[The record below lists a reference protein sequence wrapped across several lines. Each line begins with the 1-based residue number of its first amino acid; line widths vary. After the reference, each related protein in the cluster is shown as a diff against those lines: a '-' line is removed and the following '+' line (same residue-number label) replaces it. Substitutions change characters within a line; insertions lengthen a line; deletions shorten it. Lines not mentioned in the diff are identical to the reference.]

1 MKAPRGAGWRD
12 VELVALDFETTG
24 LDLER
29 DEVVSW
35 GLVPIR
41 SGRVILSEARYQEV
55 SPAVAPTHSSVRI
68 HGLRPSALREAPAL
82 ADVVEDLRSALADR
96 WLVVWMAEVETAF
109 LSRVLGGSVR
119 AWRRRTID
127 ALRLSLLL
135 DRLEEVRENKRTRGL
150 AATAGRRR
158 VPIEDAHH
166 ALGDAVMTAELFLVL
181 ASKLERHGVADLR
194 RLLRRSRDRLP

>member
-1 MKAPRGAGWRD
+1 
-12 VELVALDFETTG
+12 VALDFETTG
-24 LDLER
+24 LDLDR

-41 SGRVILSEARYQEV
+41 LGRVVLSEARYQEV
-55 SPAVAPTHSSVRI
+55 SPAVVPSHSSVRI
-68 HGLRPSALREAPAL
+68 HGLRPSALREAPPL
-82 ADVVEDLRSALADR
+82 AEVVKDLRAALVDR
-96 WLVVWMAEVETAF
+96 WPVVWMAEVETAF

-119 AWRRRTID
+119 AWRRRTVD

-135 DRLEEVRENKRTRGL
+135 DHLEGVRENKRTRGL

-158 VPIEDAHH
+158 VPIEEAHH

-181 ASKLERHGVADLR
+181 ASKLERHGVGDLR